1 MILIYI
7 FIFKL
12 RSLEDINILLE
23 QSLRLIKSES
33 SLLEISLPVNSNI
46 TVVGDV
52 HGQFDDVMVINNIN
66 HILCILVCVFS
77 FSFLFFLF

>member
-12 RSLEDINILLE
+12 RLLGDINILLE
-23 QSLRLIKSES
+23 QSLRVIKSES

-66 HILCILVCVFS
+66 HMLYILLLL
-77 FSFLFFLF
+77 FLLLF